1 MVRTLA
7 REIKADA
14 REILQSNFAIKQ
26 DTADILAEIIRLQAH
41 LTGEISPNSSSGYML
56 ERYLDNLTSYAES
69 VCGTFPDSTS
79 TEDEPEVP
87 VISEPEATSPRSA
100 RSFSNLESDEA
111 EVLNFKSSSNNEPT
125 LDEEYSSRDSHKG
138 GEWRGISEE
147 DRRGIS
153 VHSTERVASPNG
165 AIGGDLQ
172 QYNRDTPYNDM
183 EHPQPQ
189 DDAQPTPSRQR
200 DSNPIHVHHLVQLE
214 STSFSDYSPRWKTVK
229 PVKLFHGNL
238 ILDCPVP
245 ERILNKVKHTAPPER
260 DEFTHVRYS
269 ALTCR
274 PSEFSDSKF
283 FLRPSLFVKPR
294 STKLLISISI
304 SETDLNSPAKQAAFA
319 RTLRSA
325 MQSADHEKWRNYLSG
340 EDVWKNIIIC
350 IITDGTVEAS
360 SLSLLEEMGLFWND
374 SKQYSLSGK
383 DMQAH
388 LYEVYR
394 STLTD
399 L

>member
-7 REIKADA
+7 REIKADT

-26 DTADILAEIIRLQAH
+26 DTADILAEIIRLQAQ
-41 LTGEISPNSSSGYML
+41 LTGEASPNNSSGYML
-56 ERYLDNLTSYAES
+56 ERYLDNLTNYAET
-69 VCGTFPDSTS
+69 VCGTFPDSMS
-79 TEDEPEVP
+79 IEDEPEVP
-87 VISEPEATSPRSA
+87 VTSEPEATSPRSA
-100 RSFSNLESDEA
+100 RSFLDMESDEA

-125 LDEEYSSRDSHKG
+125 LGKEYSSRDNHKG
-138 GEWRGISEE
+138 GEWRRISEE
-147 DRRGIS
+147 DRREIS
-153 VHSTERVASPNG
+153 VHSPGRVASPNG
-165 AIGGDLQ
+165 AIGGGLQ
-172 QYNRDTPYNDM
+172 HYNHDTSCDDM

-189 DDAQPTPSRQR
+189 DDTQPTPSRQR
-200 DSNPIHVHHLVQLE
+200 DSNPTHIHHIVPLE

-229 PVKLFHGNL
+229 PVKLFRGNL

-245 ERILNKVKHTAPPER
+245 ERILNKVKHAAPPER
-260 DEFTHVRYS
+260 DEFTHARYS

-274 PSEFSDSKF
+274 PSEFSDSNF
-283 FLRPSLFVKPR
+283 VLRPSLFAKPR

-304 SETDLNSPAKQAAFA
+304 SETDLISPAKHAAFA
-319 RTLRSA
+319 RTLRST
-325 MQSADHEKWRNYLSG
+325 MQSADNEKWRNHPSG

-350 IITDGTVEAS
+350 IITDGTVETS

-374 SKQYSLSGK
+374 SKQSSLHGK